1 MTTISNRGGG
11 PFVAFLFILG
21 WIFAIMGGLSYIS
34 ETTSLLFAALFWL
47 TAVIILIWNRV
58 KNYQIKRF
66 SVQSDW
72 NEFNGDSETEFSP
85 LPDPS
90 EFELDVPL

>member
-1 MTTISNRGGG
+1 MTAISNKDGGRL
-11 PFVAFLFILG
+11 VAFLFVSG

-34 ETTSLLFAALFWL
+34 ESNSLLFAALFWL

>member
-1 MTTISNRGGG
+1 MTDISNRDGGR
-11 PFVAFLFILG
+11 FVAFLFVSG

-34 ETTSLLFAALFWL
+34 ETTSLLFAAFFWL

-58 KNYQIKRF
+58 GNYQLNRL
-66 SVQSDW
+66 SMQSDW
-72 NEFNGDSETEFSP
+72 NEFEGGSDTEFSA
-85 LPDPS
+85 LPNPS